1 MEGAL
6 AKQVRYGRSCQKCKA
21 YFVTDR
27 DEVHLCPW
35 CLKIESGQ
43 SLSEAYD
50 FDSQKEWTSGY
61 SLAG

>member
-27 DEVHLCPW
+27 EELHLCPW
-35 CLKIESGQ
+35 CEKIESGQ
-43 SLSEAYD
+43 SPAEAYE
-50 FDSQKEWTSGY
+50 FDSQKDWTSGY
-61 SLAG
+61 TLAG